1 MRPDEFYLRDILI
14 ACGLASQVAPTKLVP
29 ILADDVRSILQIEY
43 PAFVLRE
50 NF

>member
-14 ACGLASQVAPTKLVP
+14 ACGLVAPTKLVP